1 VCQIGQPEE
10 KQVSQDCL
18 VTCVLKKGVPPCRL
32 AVQTAVVNESV
43 GRAARDS
50 SNQVSS
56 RSCCCDRFVAGSA
69 IFAFSGGLS
78 VRTRGHASLATKAFR
93 QNTHVW
99 SHSNQ
104 DRCQAWNERGHDSHM
119 IRGARNE
126 IRIVSKECVP
136 FRSFERIQSR

>member
-1 VCQIGQPEE
+1 VCQIGQPGE

-43 GRAARDS
+43 GRAARGS

-56 RSCCCDRFVAGSA
+56 RCCCCDRFAAGIA
-69 IFAFSGGLS
+69 IIAFSGGLS
-78 VRTRGHASLATKAFR
+78 VRTRGHTSLATTALR
-93 QNTHVW
+93 QSAYVW

-104 DRCQAWNERGHDSHM
+104 DRCQPWDERGHDKHM
-119 IRGARNE
+119 IRRARDE
-126 IRIVSKECVP
+126 TRIVSKECVP
-136 FRSFERIQSR
+136 LRSFERIQSR